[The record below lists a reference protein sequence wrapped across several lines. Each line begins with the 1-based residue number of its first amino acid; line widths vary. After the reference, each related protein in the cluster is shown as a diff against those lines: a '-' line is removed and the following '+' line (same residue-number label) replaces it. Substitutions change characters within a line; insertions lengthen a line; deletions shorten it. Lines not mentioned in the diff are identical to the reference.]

1 MSEKNEMGFMP
12 EVENAE
18 NVTETAVQNEQS
30 DSEDAT
36 EKTSV
41 IYEKTE
47 DETPLNCDEINNE
60 SNAEVSDSTSSNAD
74 ETQKTI
80 ESYVAEFND
89 EDTEKIL
96 EKKKKKKITTIICI
110 VAAVVVFGIA
120 AIIGVSQYKQ
130 KKAEK
135 EYAERLETYSSDL
148 SEVASLM
155 LSGGAEAESC
165 VNLIC
170 DVWYNAI
177 YEIKD
182 TDTDKYTRSGGRF
195 VDDFNDALENLF
207 SSVTYR
213 DYKEKIE
220 SYEESV
226 NTLMKKLVNPP
237 EEYETAYDK
246 LLDFYD
252 AYVDLKECAIHPSGN
267 YNSYAN
273 EFHEADSEGIRC
285 YNALKIYLDD

>member
-1 MSEKNEMGFMP
+1 MSEKNELGFMP

-30 DSEDAT
+30 DSEYAT
-36 EKTSV
+36 EETSV
-41 IYEKTE
+41 ISEKTE
-47 DETPLNCDEINNE
+47 DETPLNCDEIHNE
-60 SNAEVSDSTSSNAD
+60 SNAEESDSTSSNAD

-135 EYAERLETYSSDL
+135 EYAERLDTYSSNL
-148 SEVASLM
+148 SDAASAM
-155 LSGGAEAESC
+155 LNGAVEAEKC
-165 VNLIC
+165 ANLIC

-177 YEIKD
+177 HEIKD

-195 VDDFNDALENLF
+195 VDDFEDALENLI

-220 SYEESV
+220 TYDESV

-237 EEYETAYDK
+237 DEYETAYDK
-246 LLDFYD
+246 LLEFYD
-252 AYVDLKECAIHPSGN
+252 AYVELIECAIDPSGS
-267 YNSYAN
+267 YNS
-273 EFHEADSEGIRC
+273 FSDKFGDADDEIVKT
-285 YNALKIYLDD
+285 YNALKIYLDN